1 MFCVSGLAGWPVGRL
16 AILGERESSWVADGE
31 LVQAVFRSDGSCSLW
46 SSSVGGDV
54 PDGEVEQFEGGLLVG
69 EVPSVLGDP
78 SELAVDGL
86 DHVGGVDDPAG
97 LWGYSVRARP
107 SMVR

>member
-1 MFCVSGLAGWPVGRL
+1 MSDVLCKRAGRL
-16 AILGERESSWVADGE
+16 VILGERESSWVADGE
-31 LVQAVFRSDGSCSLW
+31 LVQAAFPSDGSCSLW

-69 EVPSVLGDP
+69 EVPSVLGDL

-86 DHVGGVDDPAG
+86 DHVGI
-97 LWGYSVRARP
+97 GYEIWCSVFGGGR
-107 SMVR
+107 VF